1 MVGNF
6 FKINF
11 LWPNV
16 IYLMHSM
23 SFQARYFKEQD
34 IDGKLNELLSNV
46 LYLCIKQS
54 LYDTVHYLIELKI

>member
-1 MVGNF
+1 
-6 FKINF
+6 
-11 LWPNV
+11 
-16 IYLMHSM
+16 MHSM